1 MMKICVTGNK
11 GFIGKALQTELEK
24 REGVVVVPIEE
35 WIFDREP
42 WQPRL
47 KEYIEIQDQ

>member
-35 WIFDREP
+35 WIFERVDLWDNRFVKSGCVE
-42 WQPRL
+42 
-47 KEYIEIQDQ
+47 